1 MRNLKVW
8 LTADE
13 GEGAMVVEEGRK
25 LNLERDRVCVQI
37 DANIVVNNEFH
48 HRACFLTTSI
58 HPPHRE
64 LSWVAQLN
72 SSLSIDLGNLG

>member
-1 MRNLKVW
+1 MIKERSM
-8 LTADE
+8 ADE

-25 LNLERDRVCVQI
+25 LNLERDRVCVQT
-37 DANIVVNNEFH
+37 DANIVVNNESH
-48 HRACFLTTSI
+48 HRRAFFLTTSI

-72 SSLSIDLGNLG
+72 SSLNIDLGNLG